1 LHVSMEK
8 SQNVK
13 INVESRKEI
22 LSERAVSLFSQKFI
36 RLIEL
41 IECIRNEKEK
51 REP

>member
-1 LHVSMEK
+1 MEK

-22 LSERAVSLFSQKFI
+22 LSERAVSLFSQKI
-36 RLIEL
+36 ISPRLIEL
-41 IECIRNEKEK
+41 IECIHNEKEK